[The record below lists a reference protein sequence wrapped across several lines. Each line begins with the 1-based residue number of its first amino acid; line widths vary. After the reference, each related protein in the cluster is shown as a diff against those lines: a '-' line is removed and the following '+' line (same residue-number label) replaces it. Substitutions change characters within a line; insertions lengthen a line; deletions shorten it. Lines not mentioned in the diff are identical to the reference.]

1 MNKLLVNE
9 QMMKRAISFLL
20 IAAFYVAGW
29 CQEFSIGGK
38 GNMMTFRISGN
49 NEVSVVPTKDKYT
62 SASCEIPA
70 VVEWQGNQYLVTRIA
85 EKAFYKSKMSGV
97 TIPNTVKNIDAL
109 AFGLCRNL
117 VNVTFQEGLERI
129 GISAFEGAPISRV
142 IIPTT
147 VRSIGNYAFFSLNA
161 SLGQGTKLKTLSIP
175 NTNIEIGE
183 HAFNKF
189 RNLYGSWWTSQCEVL
204 SLPDWVTAEQAKTF
218 GIHEDSYNNYIAR
231 KSEGTLPVSGVATTG
246 QTVVG
251 VAPTVTAQTAQST
264 SALKVPVSLSQS
276 VVTTS
281 ASGQTVVGVVPTVT
295 AQTTQP
301 TSALHPP
308 VSQSQTV
315 VSASLSDVDQNIP
328 HTSSTN
334 ENTFAIIIANEKYDR
349 EAEVQFACND
359 GRTFKRYCEETL
371 GIPVENIHY
380 RENATLNNMIA
391 EVDWLKKV
399 CTVFGGEAKVIF
411 YYAGH
416 GIPDEAS
423 KDAYLLP
430 VDGIGSNVITGYK
443 LSNLYETLGL
453 MKTQNITVFLDA
465 CFSGSQ
471 RDDKFLVS
479 ARGVSIKTKPATPK
493 GAMVVMTAAQSDETA
508 YPYKEKGHGLFTYFL
523 LKKLQDSKG
532 DCTMQELSDY
542 VKQEVSKRAIIVNE
556 KPQTPAIS
564 YSATLGDKWKNMKLK

>member
-1 MNKLLVNE
+1 
-9 QMMKRAISFLL
+9 MMKKVISFLL
-20 IAAFYVAGW
+20 IAAFNVAGW

-70 VVEWQGNQYLVTRIA
+70 VVEWQGNQYAVTRIA

-97 TIPNTVKNIDAL
+97 TIPNTVKDIDAL

-117 VNVTFQEGLERI
+117 VSVTFQEGLEKI
-129 GISAFEGAPISRV
+129 GISAFEGASISRV

-147 VRSIGNYAFFSLNA
+147 VRSIGNYAFLSLIGI
-161 SLGQGTKLKTLSIP
+161 GQNTRLKTLSIP
-175 NTNIEIGE
+175 NTNIEIGTQ
-183 HAFNKF
+183 AFNKY
-189 RNLYGSWWTSQCEVL
+189 RDPYGLRGASQCEVL

-218 GIHEDSYNNYIAR
+218 GIHGDSYNNYIAR
-231 KSEGTLPVSGVATTG
+231 KNGGTLPVATTPATG
-246 QTVVG
+246 QVVVG
-251 VAPTVTAQTAQST
+251 AAPTTATPIAQPTPIRQDS
-264 SALKVPVSLSQS
+264 PVSHSE
-276 VVTTS
+276 
-281 ASGQTVVGVVPTVT
+281 TV
-295 AQTTQP
+295 A
-301 TSALHPP
+301 
-308 VSQSQTV
+308 
-315 VSASLSDVDQNIP
+315 SASLSDVDQDIP

-359 GRTFKRYCEETL
+359 GRIFKRYCEETL
-371 GIPVENIHY
+371 GVPVENIHY
-380 RENATLNNMIA
+380 RENATLNNIIA

-399 CTVFGGEAKVIF
+399 CSVFGEEARVLF

-430 VDGIGSNVITGYK
+430 VDGMGSNVATGYK
-443 LSNLYETLGL
+443 LSSLYETLGQ
-453 MKTQNITVFLDA
+453 MKAQNITVFLDA

-479 ARGVSIKTKPATPK
+479 ARGVSIKAKPAAPQ
-493 GAMVVMTAAQSDETA
+493 GAMVVVTAAQGDETA

-523 LKKLQDSKG
+523 LKKQQESKG
-532 DCTMQELSDY
+532 NCTMQELTDY
-542 VKQEVSKRAIIVNE
+542 VKSQVSKRAIIVNE
-556 KPQTPAIS
+556 KPQTPTIS
-564 YSATLGDKWKNMKLK
+564 YSATMGEKWKSIKLK

>member
-1 MNKLLVNE
+1 
-9 QMMKRAISFLL
+9 MMKKVISFLL
-20 IAAFYVAGW
+20 IATFNVAGW

-70 VVEWQGNQYLVTRIA
+70 VVEWQGNQYAVTRIA

-97 TIPNTVKNIDAL
+97 TIPNTVKDIDAL
-109 AFGLCRNL
+109 AFGMCGNL
-117 VNVTFQEGLERI
+117 VSVTFQEGLEKI

-147 VRSIGNYAFFSLNA
+147 VRSIGNYAFLSPIGI
-161 SLGQGTKLKTLSIP
+161 GQKTRLKILSIP
-175 NTNIEIGE
+175 NTNIEIGTQ
-183 HAFNKF
+183 AFNKY
-189 RNLYGSWWTSQCEVL
+189 RDPYGLRGASQCEVL

-218 GIHEDSYNNYIAR
+218 GIHGDSYNNYIAR
-231 KSEGTLPVSGVATTG
+231 KNGGTLPVATTPATG
-246 QTVVG
+246 QVVVG
-251 VAPTVTAQTAQST
+251 AAPAA
-264 SALKVPVSLSQS
+264 APPI
-276 VVTTS
+276 
-281 ASGQTVVGVVPTVT
+281 A
-295 AQTTQP
+295 QP
-301 TSALHPP
+301 TPIRQDPP
-308 VSQSQTV
+308 VSHSETM

-359 GRTFKRYCEETL
+359 GRIFKRYCEETL
-371 GIPVENIHY
+371 GVPVENIHY
-380 RENATLNNMIA
+380 RENATLNNIIA

-399 CTVFGGEAKVIF
+399 CSVFGEEARVLF

-430 VDGIGSNVITGYK
+430 VDGMGSNVATGYK
-443 LSNLYETLGL
+443 LSSLYETLGQ
-453 MKTQNITVFLDA
+453 MKAQNITVFLDA

-479 ARGVSIKTKPATPK
+479 ARGVSIKAKPAAPQ
-493 GAMVVMTAAQSDETA
+493 GAMVVVTAAQGDETA

-523 LKKLQDSKG
+523 LKKLQESKG
-532 DCTMQELSDY
+532 DCTMQELTDY
-542 VKQEVSKRAIIVNE
+542 VKSQVSKRAIIVNE
-556 KPQTPAIS
+556 KPQTPTIS
-564 YSATLGDKWKNMKLK
+564 YSATMGEKWKSIKLK